1 MDIRTDTLKFELKGV
16 GGMNRLAVLTGGG
29 DCPGLNAVIRA
40 IVKSSI
46 GRGIEV
52 IGIRDGF
59 RGAVEGDFI
68 PLNIEDVSGILPRG
82 GTILG
87 TTNRDN
93 PFSYQSQPGIDE
105 LPVDR
110 SDDVLRNIEKNN
122 IDAMLVIGGDGSLS
136 IALKLAKLGLP
147 VVGIPK
153 TIDNDVMATDL
164 TFGFQS
170 AVNYAQEALDRLHT
184 TAESHHR
191 VMILEVMGRYA
202 GWIALYAGVAGG
214 ADVILIPEIPY
225 SIDSIVKAVQ
235 DRVKKG
241 KRFSIVVAAEGA
253 KPQGGEIT
261 IEKIIKGRSEPIK
274 LGGIGA
280 RLCNEMER
288 LTGIETRA
296 TVLGHLQRGGSP
308 LTNDRILAT
317 RYGVAAVEAAINHKF
332 GMMVALQWNQ
342 VVLVP
347 LNEAIDRLK
356 LVPLDDEL
364 LLAARSIGICM
375 GD

>member
-1 MDIRTDTLKFELKGV
+1 
-16 GGMNRLAVLTGGG
+16 MNRLAVLTGGG

-40 IVKSSI
+40 IVKSSVR
-46 GRGIEV
+46 RGIEV
-52 IGIRDGF
+52 VGIRDGF

-68 PLNIEDVSGILPRG
+68 PLSVNDVSGILPRG

-93 PFSYQSQPGIDE
+93 PFSYQSRPGTDE
-105 LPVDR
+105 PPTDR
-110 SDDVLRNIEKNN
+110 SGDVLRNMDKNN
-122 IDAMLVIGGDGSLS
+122 IDALLVIGGDGSLS
-136 IALKLAKLGLP
+136 IALKFAELGLS

-202 GWIALYAGVAGG
+202 GWIALYAGVSGG

-225 SIDSIVKAVQ
+225 DMDSIVNAVQ
-235 DRVKKG
+235 NRISKG

-253 KPQGGEIT
+253 KPRGGEMT
-261 IEKIIKGRSEPIK
+261 IEKILKGRPEPVK

-280 RLCNEMER
+280 RLCNELEQ

-317 RYGVAAVEAAINHKF
+317 RFGVSAVEAAINQNF
-332 GMMVALQWNQ
+332 GMMVALQGSN

-347 LNEAIDRLK
+347 LREAINKLK

-364 LLAARSIGICM
+364 LLAARSIGICV